1 MSLEDKISQ
10 DYIQAMKA
18 RDTLR
23 SSTLNFLRAE
33 IKNAKIDDRR
43 KSPVRGDQRVETI
56 ADADAITVIK
66 KQVKQRQD
74 SITQFRAGSR
84 EDLAVKEEQELR
96 ILQSYLPAAMPL
108 ESLKAVVDEV
118 IKSSGAVSM
127 KDMGKVMKEVLAKVA
142 GQADSQAVS
151 ALVKERL
158 SK

>member
-1 MSLEDKISQ
+1 MSLEEKITQ
-10 DYIQAMKA
+10 DYVQAMKG

-23 SSTLNFLRAE
+23 SSTLNFLRAQ
-33 IKNAKIDDRR
+33 IKNVKI
-43 KSPVRGDQRVETI
+43 DQRVEKI
-56 ADADAITVIK
+56 ADADVIIVIK

-74 SITQFRAGSR
+74 SITQFRAGNR

-108 ESLKAVVDEV
+108 EALKAVVDEA
-118 IKSSGAVSM
+118 IKSAGAASV

-142 GQADSQAVS
+142 GQADSQTVS

-158 SK
+158 SKM

>member
-56 ADADAITVIK
+56 ADADVITVIK

>member
-10 DYIQAMKA
+10 DYVQAMKG

-33 IKNAKIDDRR
+33 IKNVGID
-43 KSPVRGDQRVETI
+43 KRVEK
-56 ADADAITVIK
+56 ITDEDMIMVIK

-74 SITQFRAGSR
+74 SITQFRAGNR

-108 ESLKAVVDEV
+108 EALKAVVDEV
-118 IKSSGAVSM
+118 IKSTGAASM

-151 ALVKERL
+151 VLAKERL
-158 SK
+158 SKL

>member
-10 DYIQAMKA
+10 DYVQAMKG

-23 SSTLNFLRAE
+23 SSTLNFLRAQ
-33 IKNAKIDDRR
+33 IKNVKIDDRR

-56 ADADAITVIK
+56 ADADVITVIK